1 MEKSRTIHIIN
12 LSHYLENTPFAQD
25 LLKHNMEMEP
35 NMEWKIWTE
44 KDPEIQEGIK
54 SYTGPVSER
63 YASLKAGI
71 FLGIV
76 ACTFPASSSV
86 PACKASSASF
96 DMPLSTGVS
105 FRRSNGT

>member
-1 MEKSRTIHIIN
+1 MIRISEDLEKRLIARLKQV
-12 LSHYLENTPFAQD
+12 LSDNTGE
-25 LLKHNMEMEP
+25 H
-35 NMEWKIWTE
+35 
-44 KDPEIQEGIK
+44 
-54 SYTGPVSER
+54 